1 MKENNMKEN
10 LENWVFV
17 YSTYTEEW
25 LSTTRD
31 NVKELWNN
39 SDSKNIIRSSSI
51 STLEKLIIRYGTIEK
66 IRKAI

>member
-31 NVKELWNN
+31 NIKELWNN

>member
-1 MKENNMKEN
+1 MKEN

-17 YSTYTEEW
+17 YSIYTGEW

-31 NVKELWNN
+31 NIKELWNN

>member
-1 MKENNMKEN
+1 MKKN

-39 SDSKNIIRSSSI
+39 SNSKNIIRSSSI
-51 STLEKLIIRYGTIEK
+51 STLEKLIMRYGTIEK

>member
-1 MKENNMKEN
+1 MKEN

-17 YSTYTEEW
+17 YSTYTGEW

-31 NVKELWNN
+31 NIKELWNN
-39 SDSKNIIRSSSI
+39 SESKNIIRSSSI

>member
-1 MKENNMKEN
+1 M
-10 LENWVFV
+10 

>member
-17 YSTYTEEW
+17 YNTYTGEW

-39 SDSKNIIRSSSI
+39 SNSKNIIRSSSI
-51 STLEKLIIRYGTIEK
+51 STLEKLIMRYGTIEK